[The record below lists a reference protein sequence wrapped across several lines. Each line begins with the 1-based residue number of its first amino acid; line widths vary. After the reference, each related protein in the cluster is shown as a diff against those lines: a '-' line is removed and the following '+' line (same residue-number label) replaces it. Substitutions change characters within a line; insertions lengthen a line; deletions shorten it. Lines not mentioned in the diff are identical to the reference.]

1 MSSDVQTSGEKPN
14 MRKTIERMA
23 HEQREQAQRVTGRRG
38 ESQEQA
44 VKRIRD
50 AVIKHRKG

>member
-1 MSSDVQTSGEKPN
+1 MSDVQTSGEKPN

-44 VKRIRD
+44 ERRIRD